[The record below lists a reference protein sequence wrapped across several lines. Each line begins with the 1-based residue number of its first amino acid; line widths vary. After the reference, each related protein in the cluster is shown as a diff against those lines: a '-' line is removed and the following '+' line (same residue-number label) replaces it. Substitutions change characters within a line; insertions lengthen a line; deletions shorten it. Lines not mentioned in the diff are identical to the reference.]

1 MGINTEDNMET
12 KLRKQYGGA
21 DGPAAAPASASA
33 NGITM
38 EANTAAISPAKKD
51 RTWPEVLELL
61 QTTHTICMRDICQ
74 QLKSSRTW
82 VARYIMPYLDK
93 LYLDTGFRGNKMTT
107 KSWTKTAA
115 IMLNDNKYLANSLW
129 CNEEQFDRLI
139 RNHVVSVTKQTKS
152 VPVELLVKNKHE
164 FAKEYNKIAES
175 ISKKEA
181 DMRYNGYDKE
191 IMRLLNAEKKQL
203 EAIVEKHMSDTGK
216 MVRSK
221 GATLITKRSNTIPVN
236 VPLPETSISDWRAL
250 HDEKSYG
257 DTDESVLRDFF
268 QKGCIRVEVCI
279 PDPKEIKEP
288 AAIYDF
294 DKYYN
299 EDTTT
304 ATISATIHVKSVDEI
319 AINSIANSDVEK
331 TKGYHRET
339 IQEQIMES
347 KSLQEGIKCSQKIYY
362 IDDPAPIK
370 HQYVDKYVTIS
381 EKVWQQYE
389 KILIP

>member
-12 KLRKQYGGA
+12 KISEQYGGA
-21 DGPAAAPASASA
+21 DGPAATPASASA

-38 EANTAAISPAKKD
+38 EANTAAISPTKKD

-82 VARYIMPYLDK
+82 VAQYIMPYLDK

-107 KSWTKTAA
+107 KSWTKIAA

-129 CNEEQFDRLI
+129 CNEEQYDRLI
-139 RNHVVSVTKQTKS
+139 RMHVVSVTKQTKYI
-152 VPVELLVKNKHE
+152 PFELLVKDKHQ
-164 FAKEYNKIAES
+164 FAKEYNQIAES

-191 IMRLLNAEKKQL
+191 IIRLLNAEKKQL
-203 EAIVEKHMSDTGK
+203 EEIVEKHMSDIGK

-221 GATLITKRSNTIPVN
+221 GATLITKRSNTIPIN
-236 VPLPETSISDWRAL
+236 VTLPETPISEWRAL

-257 DTDESVLRDFF
+257 DTDESVLRNFF
-268 QKGCIRVEVCI
+268 QKGCLRVEVRI
-279 PDPKEIKEP
+279 PDPKEIKDP
-288 AAIYDF
+288 AAIF
-294 DKYYN
+294 ASN
-299 EDTTT
+299 Q
-304 ATISATIHVKSVDEI
+304 ATICASTHVKLADEI
-319 AINSIANSDVEK
+319 AINSSDNNDADKAN
-331 TKGYHRET
+331 GNHMGT
-339 IQEQIMES
+339 IREQIMES

-362 IDDPAPIK
+362 IDDIAPIK
-370 HQYVDKYVTIS
+370 HQYVDKYITIS
-381 EKVWQQYE
+381 EKIWQQYE